1 MPMPHPDNDAT
12 RRPPRVPVRHPVR
25 RKTYLWLF
33 SLAGALGCIVALANS
48 LAPSP
53 GHHVQPIGGILGGI
67 GLTLCCW
74 IAWHAHRVQMPPR
87 LATPPPLSPIM
98 TAKLRVRQRHEAL
111 AILQRD
117 PELAAELFI
126 GRPDLP
132 RYFEDGGLI
141 DANHVPAQFLAAM
154 PGIDQ
159 ALAEK
164 IVSTR
169 AEIGGFSSIADLEVT
184 LNVSP
189 SVINQIKDHL
199 VFVPMS

>member
-1 MPMPHPDNDAT
+1 
-12 RRPPRVPVRHPVR
+12 
-25 RKTYLWLF
+25 
-33 SLAGALGCIVALANS
+33 
-48 LAPSP
+48 
-53 GHHVQPIGGILGGI
+53 
-67 GLTLCCW
+67 
-74 IAWHAHRVQMPPR
+74 MPPR
-87 LATPPPLSPIM
+87 HATPPPLSPIM
-98 TAKLRVRQRHEAL
+98 AAKLRVRQRHEAL

-159 ALAEK
+159 A
-164 IVSTR
+164 
-169 AEIGGFSSIADLEVT
+169 
-184 LNVSP
+184 
-189 SVINQIKDHL
+189 VINQIKGHL

>member
-1 MPMPHPDNDAT
+1 MPHPDNGTT
-12 RRPPRVPVRHPVR
+12 RRPPQVPVRHPVW

-33 SLAGALGCIVALANS
+33 ALAGSLGCIAALASS

-67 GLTLCCW
+67 GLTFCCW
-74 IAWHAHRVQMPPR
+74 IAWQAHRVQIPPR
-87 LATPPPLSPIM
+87 RATPPPLNPIM
-98 TAKLRVRQRHEAL
+98 AAKLRVRQRHEAL
-111 AILQRD
+111 AILRRD

-159 ALAEK
+159 ALAER
-164 IVSTR
+164 IVSAR

-189 SVINQIKDHL
+189 SVISQIKDHL
-199 VFVPMS
+199 VFLPLS